1 MDLSNSLIHL
11 RQVKKLYSIGE
22 IEVAAL
28 DGVDLEIQSGE
39 FISITGPSGSG
50 KSTLMNMLGC
60 LDVPTTGEFYLDGN
74 DVSKLSDGGLAK
86 IRNQMIG
93 FVFQTYNL
101 LPKLTALQNV
111 ELPLVYGNV
120 SRRKENALNALELVG
135 LGDRVKHLP
144 TELSGGQQQRV
155 GIARALATNPSILLA
170 DEPTGN
176 LDSSSTEEIM
186 RLIEELNQTQNITVV
201 LVTHENEI
209 AERAKRSVHI
219 VDGKIVNDVLIEA
232 GTCSLLQFFEWHYHL
247 WVTIN

>member
-1 MDLSNSLIHL
+1 MGLSNSLIHL

-60 LDVPTTGEFYLDGN
+60 LDVRTTGEFYLDGN

-186 RLIEELNQTQNITVV
+186 KLIEELNQTQNITVV

-232 GTCSLLQFFEWHYHL
+232 GT
-247 WVTIN
+247 

>member
-39 FISITGPSGSG
+39 FISITGPSGSS

-232 GTCSLLQFFEWHYHL
+232 GT
-247 WVTIN
+247 

>member
-1 MDLSNSLIHL
+1 MDFHNSLIHL
-11 RQVKKLYSIGE
+11 SEVRKLYSIGD

-28 DGVDLEIQSGE
+28 DGVDLEIKAGE

-50 KSTLMNMLGC
+50 KSTLMNILGC
-60 LDVPTTGEFYLDGN
+60 LDVPSQGEFYLDGN

-86 IRNQMIG
+86 IRNKMIG

-111 ELPLVYGNV
+111 ELPLIYGNV
-120 SRRKENALNALELVG
+120 IKRKENALKALELVG

-186 RLIEELNQTQNITVV
+186 KLIEELNKTQNITVV
-201 LVTHENEI
+201 LVTHENDI
-209 AERAKRSVHI
+209 AKRAKRSVHI
-219 VDGKIVNDVLIEA
+219 VDGKIVKDVLM
-232 GTCSLLQFFEWHYHL
+232 G
-247 WVTIN
+247 VTK

>member
-1 MDLSNSLIHL
+1 
-11 RQVKKLYSIGE
+11 
-22 IEVAAL
+22 
-28 DGVDLEIQSGE
+28 
-39 FISITGPSGSG
+39 
-50 KSTLMNMLGC
+50 
-60 LDVPTTGEFYLDGN
+60 
-74 DVSKLSDGGLAK
+74 
-86 IRNQMIG
+86 MIG

-232 GTCSLLQFFEWHYHL
+232 GT
-247 WVTIN
+247 